1 MKKKLSGFTAG
12 GFARPV
18 ICKGDK
24 WKDKRGCLVTVENY
38 RFNRVTFYRDGYESP
53 CVQSDL
59 RFLTEFQPVGEVKP

>member
-1 MKKKLSGFTAG
+1 MKKKLFSFTAE

-24 WKDKRGCLVTVENY
+24 WKDKRGCLVTVESY
-38 RFNRVTFYRDGYESP
+38 RFNRVTFYRDGYTSP

-59 RFLTEFQPVGEVKP
+59 RFLKEFQPVDEVKP

>member
-1 MKKKLSGFTAG
+1 MKKKLSGFSAG

-38 RFNRVTFYRDGYESP
+38 RFNRVTFYREGYKSP
-53 CVQSDL
+53 CIYHEQ
-59 RFLTEFQPVGEVKP
+59 RFVKEFQPVREVKP